1 MDHLLLIQGEGIQL
15 HININFLWKYSL
27 HQVLVDT
34 HTHQY
39 EANHFHQMFLAPQSS
54 FESLLSVRISL
65 ALVKYPHLNYVVMP
79 SVPNVETQQ
88 SDKPLTVQQQEKFLQ
103 EKCFFLESLQ
113 IFLHVG
119 LSSVLIHPNLPLHVG
134 QPSRYLRAWVGSQSY
149 YNNPCEMLGHHH
161 KHHPQDTIRSEE
173 RRVGKE
179 CKTLYKTDN

>member
-79 SVPNVETQQ
+79 SVPNVETHPRNTPMTVKTQRNA
-88 SDKPLTVQQQEKFLQ
+88 LTV
-103 EKCFFLESLQ
+103 
-113 IFLHVG
+113 
-119 LSSVLIHPNLPLHVG
+119 
-134 QPSRYLRAWVGSQSY
+134 
-149 YNNPCEMLGHHH
+149 
-161 KHHPQDTIRSEE
+161 
-173 RRVGKE
+173 
-179 CKTLYKTDN
+179 